1 MKTCLIVS
9 PYFPPSTLAGVHRA
23 RHLAKH
29 LPAAGWTPIIL
40 CVDERYHEQRLDP
53 GLASLVPPSVE
64 VVKVPALSARSCR
77 TIGIGEIS
85 LRAWGPLRRAAMHL
99 LETRSIG
106 AVLITGSP
114 FYPMLLSSEIKR
126 RFSVPVI
133 LDFQDPWVSNWGA
146 DQPRWSKAGVAYRL
160 AKILEPQSLRASDF
174 VTSVSETQNAEMIA
188 RYPWLNAKKM
198 AAIPIG
204 GDPADYDALRFHSVS
219 DDSPVKWEPAQRTLA
234 FVGTFMPRSAPV
246 VEQVL
251 KAFVMARSQYPAV
264 MANVRLLFV
273 GTSNQP
279 NHTTTFRVLPLARAI
294 GVDSGVEEI
303 PQRVPFLDAISVLAR
318 SEGILLIGSNEP
330 HYTASKIYPGLM
342 SGRPFLSV
350 FHRASSAHTVL
361 AQVGGGIA
369 MAFDRQD
376 ELRALP
382 AKIAEALV
390 KLVINPENLGRADPS
405 AYEGFTAQAVAKR
418 YAEIFDGITSSG
430 SVENAATTS
439 MLNPS

>member
-1 MKTCLIVS
+1 M
-9 PYFPPSTLAGVHRA
+9 
-23 RHLAKH
+23 
-29 LPAAGWTPIIL
+29 
-40 CVDERYHEQRLDP
+40 
-53 GLASLVPPSVE
+53 
-64 VVKVPALSARSCR
+64 
-77 TIGIGEIS
+77 
-85 LRAWGPLRRAAMHL
+85 
-99 LETRSIG
+99 
-106 AVLITGSP
+106 
-114 FYPMLLSSEIKR
+114 
-126 RFSVPVI
+126 
-133 LDFQDPWVSNWGA
+133 
-146 DQPRWSKAGVAYRL
+146 
-160 AKILEPQSLRASDF
+160 
-174 VTSVSETQNAEMIA
+174 
-188 RYPWLNAKKM
+188 
-198 AAIPIG
+198 
-204 GDPADYDALRFHSVS
+204 
-219 DDSPVKWEPAQRTLA
+219 
-234 FVGTFMPRSAPV
+234 
-246 VEQVL
+246 
-251 KAFVMARSQYPAV
+251 
-264 MANVRLLFV
+264 